1 MIRVMLVD
9 DEDGYRRL
17 LRRILEREADFQ
29 VVAEAEDGSEAL
41 ELINDVAPD
50 LVIMDVQMPAMSGTD
65 VTRLILQRRP
75 ETKVVLISRT
85 SRGRDY
91 SLLAKEAGAIAF
103 ASKETLGVNLL
114 REVLQV

>member
-17 LRRILEREADFQ
+17 LRSVLEKETDFQ
-29 VVAEAEDGSEAL
+29 VVAEAHDGNEAL
-41 ELINDVAPD
+41 ELIDDAIPD
-50 LVIMDVQMPAMSGTD
+50 LVIIDMQMPTMDGTEA
-65 VTRLILQRRP
+65 TKLILQRRP

-114 REVLQV
+114 REVLQI